1 MLLRILDG
9 LLNFAQFLLPAILIA
24 WADRKRDTRGTGG
37 PAPIATDNR

>member
-24 WADRKRDTRGTGG
+24 WADRARDTPGTDSQ
-37 PAPIATDNR
+37 APLATDGT